1 MGGRRSDIDAHAL
14 KREHLQSFYFG
25 YDLTFFD
32 YEVVRMI
39 VIVDVIVHSFASNYE
54 FFSASYKQE
63 SPRGA
68 GIPCLPWVDL
78 CARPLIAFPWPWT
91 TRSPDSYSTLRA

>member
-39 VIVDVIVHSFASNYE
+39 VIVDVVVHSFASNDG
-54 FFSASYKQE
+54 FLFVLYKQE
-63 SPRGA
+63 SPRGL
-68 GIPCLPWVDL
+68 GIPSFYLSESLRLTAYC
-78 CARPLIAFPWPWT
+78 FPMALDH
-91 TRSPDSYSTLRA
+91 S